1 MSNTMASGVP
11 FKRPYRWIMA
21 VLILTIPFATMVP
34 YIAPSVFMADLMAD
48 FGVDYSLAG
57 LSITIVLAATGVC
70 MFIGSSIQ
78 EKIGMR
84 PTFVL
89 AVWMMAA
96 GTVVSSFAPNIW
108 VFIGA
113 RLIVGFG
120 QGVYNACCTPL
131 ISTWFADKERNY
143 MIALNNASSS
153 VFLAMSFIITLP
165 LIAVFG
171 SWQGVMKFYSIIV
184 VILAVLWTVFGKD
197 SPEGIAA
204 AEQMK
209 AAMAAA
215 GKAEK
220 GQSGLAR
227 AVRESTYWKVFIY
240 SGTFM
245 IGNTVI
251 TTYLPTYLTTVRGID
266 AGLATT
272 ITSLNPVFGI
282 VGSLLGGVICAKL
295 PRRKPIMLV
304 VYAAYILCGF
314 GITVF
319 NSSVMQIIVCVATG
333 MFFYLPLTA
342 QTTLTIESKQPF
354 DPTIIP
360 GAIAITCGLGQVV
373 NIFISPIF
381 SAATAAFGMTNAM
394 RVFFILCIV
403 GWVAALTLRETG
415 VKPEKVAV
423 EE

>member
-1 MSNTMASGVP
+1 MNTDNLSGIP

-34 YIAPSVFMADLMAD
+34 YIAPSVLMAD
-48 FGVDYSLAG
+48 IMATYGVDYSLAG

-70 MFIGSSIQ
+70 MFVGSYIQ
-78 EKIGMR
+78 DKLGMR
-84 PTFVL
+84 PTLIL
-89 AVWMMAA
+89 AVWMMAL
-96 GTVVSSFAPNIW
+96 GTVISSFAGSIW

-113 RLIVGFG
+113 RLFAGFG
-120 QGVYNACCTPL
+120 QGFYNACATAL

-143 MIALNNASSS
+143 MLSFNNAASS

-165 LIAVFG
+165 LRNTFG
-171 SWQGVMKFYSIIV
+171 GWQGVFKFYSVIV
-184 VILAVLWTVFGKD
+184 IAMAVMWTIFGKD
-197 SPEGIAA
+197 SPKGIAA
-204 AEQMK
+204 AAQMK
-209 AAMAAA
+209 AEAAC
-215 GKAEK
+215 KVEK

-227 AVRESTYWKVFIY
+227 AVKESAYWKVFVY

-245 IGNTVI
+245 IANTVI
-251 TTYLPTYLTTVRGID
+251 TTYLPTYLSTVRGID
-266 AGLATT
+266 AALANT

-282 VGSLLGGVICAKL
+282 VGSILGGVICAKL

-304 VYAAYILCGF
+304 VFAMYIVCAF

-319 NSSVMQIIVCVATG
+319 NSSIMQIIVCVATG

-342 QTTLTIESKQPF
+342 QVTLVIESRQPF

-360 GAIAITCGLGQVV
+360 AAVAITSGLSQIV

-381 SAATAAFGMTNAM
+381 SAANEAFGMTTAM
-394 RVFFILCIV
+394 RIFFLLCIL
-403 GWVAALTLRETG
+403 GWVSALTLRETG
-415 VKPEKVAV
+415 VKPEKVAA
-423 EE
+423 E